1 MWKIKYPVFKKILN
15 KNLTHSEVILLL
27 YLGLH
32 QDESGWARG
41 IYFKDIKVETGMS
54 VQSYYNAWRGLESKG
69 VINTKKTHSKDRDF
83 HILENDLRAK
93 NFKEGY
99 YDLSQKIF
107 SDPEFS
113 ELKANE
119 ILLAM
124 EMLKNNMTGER
135 AFVIG
140 TKTFFEKYM
149 KLFNVNERTLRD
161 YLQSLKKFFHIKFK
175 NGKYS
180 FLAKFNKVYKRYT
193 PGEISEEQ
201 SYRKDIVKTGCHRA
215 KIKEYSEKDFSD
227 TTQLLIQYKNYGSAE
242 LLAECLI
249 KAIEKSLKIV
259 NENEKI
265 KSNWRYILNCKL
277 IHTVFRAELG
287 IK

>member
-1 MWKIKYPVFKKILN
+1 MWKIKYPVFKKLLN

-27 YLGLH
+27 YLGMH
-32 QDESGWARG
+32 QDESGWSRG

-54 VQSYYNAWRGLESKG
+54 AQSYYNAWRGLERKKIIS
-69 VINTKKTHSKDRDF
+69 TRKTHSKDRDF
-83 HILENDLRAK
+83 QILENDLKAK

-124 EMLKNNMTGER
+124 EMLKNNMAGER
-135 AFVIG
+135 AFIIG
-140 TKTFFEKYM
+140 AKTFFEKYM
-149 KLFNVNERTLRD
+149 QLFNVNERTLRS
-161 YLQSLKKFFHIKFK
+161 YLQSLRKFFHIKFK
-175 NGKYS
+175 CGKYS
-180 FLAKFNKVYKRYT
+180 FLARFNRVYKKYV
-193 PGEISEEQ
+193 PGEIGEAE
-201 SYRKDIVKTGCHRA
+201 SYRKDVVKTGCRRA
-215 KIKEYSEKDFSD
+215 KIKDFSEKEFSD
-227 TTQLLIQYKNYGSAE
+227 TMRLLTQYKDYATPE
-242 LLAECLI
+242 HLARSLI
-249 KAIEKSLKIV
+249 KAIENSLKII
-259 NENEKI
+259 NENVKI

-277 IHTVFRAELG
+277 VHTILRAELS